1 MKKKSRKNVPEKMAV
16 ILLSLGMALA
26 GFAQT
31 NAGNGKDTTAVRTPD
46 SKTYAVRF
54 EKFATEVAARDTL
67 SKEQKAKYVAAY
79 NGYLEEYKVVK
90 DSLSDDDVRKCSKSK
105 VVYQKA
111 MARVFVSN
119 ASKDVTET
127 AEGVGDKVS
136 KFFKKTKKKV
146 QGAIEGFKE
155 N

>member
-1 MKKKSRKNVPEKMAV
+1 MKMESRMKKPKKMAL

-26 GFAQT
+26 GYAQT
-31 NAGNGKDTTAVRTPD
+31 IAGKGGGTTTVRTPD

-54 EKFATEVAARDTL
+54 EKFATEVAACDTL
-67 SKEQKAKYVAAY
+67 AKEQKARYVAAY

-105 VVYQKA
+105 VMYQKA
-111 MARVFVSN
+111 MARVFVVN
-119 ASKDVTET
+119 ASKDVADT
-127 AEGVGDKVS
+127 AEGVGGKVS